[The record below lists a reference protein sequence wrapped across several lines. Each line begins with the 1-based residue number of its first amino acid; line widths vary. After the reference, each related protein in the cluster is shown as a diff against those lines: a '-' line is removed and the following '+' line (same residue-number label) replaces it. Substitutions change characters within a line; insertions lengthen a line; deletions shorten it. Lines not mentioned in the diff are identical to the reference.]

1 VSNYVHPRGICV
13 AALTATIAT
22 SSCGGGGGGASAP
35 STPSNVAPAPVTS
48 TRPVTQT
55 DLEIAKSIYSGT
67 PRTPAGF
74 YVDPVPK
81 DEFVATEHLKNSDIE
96 AESGPEHELCTND
109 WNQALSWSEEHAQ
122 DAQSYSDL
130 VETNDETR
138 FFEFGRTRASDP
150 EFYVRQRVFKCSY
163 VDRAA
168 VDLRAPEGAAGLLNL
183 RPLTAA
189 ELKTLSEYLWT
200 FTAYNNFGSAVL
212 ESSGSSGSN
221 SFSHSLYIASLAR
234 DGVSGDC
241 DRIDVLEWKHSVDS
255 STGALT
261 LNVETVL
268 SFGAR
273 EAGGVVDLCSQ

>member
-1 VSNYVHPRGICV
+1 MCV
-13 AALTATIAT
+13 AVLTATIAT

-35 STPSNVAPAPVTS
+35 SAPSHVAPTPIVS
-48 TRPVTQT
+48 PRPVAQT
-55 DLEIAKSIYSGT
+55 DFEIAKTIYSGS
-67 PRTPAGF
+67 PRTPEGF
-74 YVDPVPK
+74 YADPTPPGQ
-81 DEFVATEHLKNSDIE
+81 FVATAHLKNSDIE
-96 AESGPEHELCTND
+96 GASGPEHELCTDD

-122 DAQSYSDL
+122 EAQSYSDL
-130 VETNDETR
+130 VETNDEPR
-138 FFEFGRTRASDP
+138 FFEFGRTRASEP

-200 FTAYNNFGSAVL
+200 FTEYNNFGSAVL
-212 ESSGSSGSN
+212 KSLGTAGAT
-221 SFSHSLYIASLAR
+221 SFSHSLYIASLTRNA
-234 DGVSGDC
+234 VSSEC
-241 DRIDVLEWKHSVDS
+241 DRIEVLEWKHSVDS

-273 EAGGVVDLCSQ
+273 ETSAGVELCSH

>member
-1 VSNYVHPRGICV
+1 MCV
-13 AALTATIAT
+13 AVLTATIAT
-22 SSCGGGGGGASAP
+22 SSCGGGEGGGASAP
-35 STPSNVAPAPVTS
+35 SAPSHVAPAPVAS
-48 TRPVTQT
+48 ARPVTQT
-55 DLEIAKSIYSGT
+55 DLEIAKTIYSGT

-74 YVDPVPK
+74 YVDPAPK

-96 AESGPEHELCTND
+96 DQSGPQHELCTND
-109 WNQALSWSEEHAQ
+109 WNEALSWSEEHAH
-122 DAQSYSDL
+122 DAQPYSDL

-163 VDRAA
+163 VDRTA
-168 VDLRAPEGAAGLLNL
+168 VDLRAREGAAGLLNL

-200 FTAYNNFGSAVL
+200 FTEYNNFGSAVL

-221 SFSHSLYIASLAR
+221 SFSHSLLIASLVR
-234 DGVSGDC
+234 DGVSSGC
-241 DRIDVLEWKHSVDS
+241 DRIDVMDWKHIVDS

-273 EAGGVVDLCSQ
+273 EGSGVVELCSQ

>member
-1 VSNYVHPRGICV
+1 MSNYVHPRGMCV
-13 AALTATIAT
+13 AVLTATIAT
-22 SSCGGGGGGASAP
+22 SSCGGGGGASAP
-35 STPSNVAPAPVTS
+35 SAPSHVAPAPTVS

-55 DLEIAKSIYSGT
+55 DIEIAKTIYSGT

-74 YVDPVPK
+74 YVDPAPN

-96 AESGPEHELCTND
+96 DQSGPEHELCTDD
-109 WNQALSWSEEHAQ
+109 WNQALSWSEVHAQ

-200 FTAYNNFGSAVL
+200 FTEFNNFGSAVL
-212 ESSGSSGSN
+212 ESSGASASN
-221 SFSHSLYIASLAR
+221 SFSHSLYIASLER
-234 DGVSGDC
+234 DGVSNDC

-261 LNVETVL
+261 LNVGTVL

-273 EAGGVVDLCSQ
+273 ETSGAVELCSH